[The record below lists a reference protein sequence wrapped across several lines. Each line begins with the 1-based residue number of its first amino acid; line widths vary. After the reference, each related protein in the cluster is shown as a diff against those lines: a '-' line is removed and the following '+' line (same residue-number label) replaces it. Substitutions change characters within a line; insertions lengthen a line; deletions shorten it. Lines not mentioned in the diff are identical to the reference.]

1 MANAVETPSQ
11 NNLMTEGSIVK
22 SLLLFALPLIFG
34 NLLQQLYN
42 TADSIIVGNF
52 VGANAL
58 AAVGS
63 SGSPIYLLIGFSQ
76 GLAVGAGVVV
86 SQFLGAKDH
95 REAQEAVHT
104 SLAIAVIM
112 GLLLTVGGI
121 ACGRALLVAMNTPA
135 EVLGD
140 AVTYIRIYFGGV
152 LFSVVYN
159 MTAGILNAAGNSRR
173 SLIYLAWASVTN
185 IVLDLV
191 FIVIFRMGV
200 AGAAIA
206 TDISQ
211 LVSCVLSL
219 RFLIKSTDD
228 CRVIPREI
236 RLHKKMAARIIRVGL
251 PTGIQNMVISFSNV
265 LVQASVNSYGAAAMA
280 GFAAYMKIDGF
291 NILPVS
297 SISMAATTFV
307 GQNYG
312 AGRLDRVKKGT
323 WVTLAVG
330 VVYTLITGTL
340 LLLGQN
346 AIHASVYPGR
356 GGGDSL
362 EPLPC
367 GGSAPSTFLLSI
379 LHGLAGAVR
388 GTGASVPPM
397 VVLLV
402 SLVPV
407 PHRVDPVGAAP
418 LLRHRRGVHPL
429 PGVLGTG
436 CRTHDPLRLE
446 GQVDGISRMKKAP
459 LTYRS
464 GELFGHSFSN
474 SKNRNAMSV
483 VSSGRAARRAVP
495 SRGVFQ

>member
-312 AGRLDRVKKGT
+312 AGRLDRVKK
-323 WVTLAVG
+323 A
-330 VVYTLITGTL
+330 
-340 LLLGQN
+340 
-346 AIHASVYPGR
+346 PGSPWPWALCTR
-356 GGGDSL
+356 W
-362 EPLPC
+362 PPVPC
-367 GGSAPSTFLLSI
+367 CCSGRTPSCTCSPTTRPWYSSAKPPCTGSAPSISCSASCT
-379 LHGLAGAVR
+379 GWPVR
-388 GTGASVPPM
+388 CAA
-397 VVLLV
+397 
-402 SLVPV
+402 PV
-407 PHRVDPVGAAP
+407 PAYRPWWYCW
-418 LLRHRRGVHPL
+418 
-429 PGVLGTG
+429 
-436 CRTHDPLRLE
+436 CRCACSASC
-446 GQVDGISRMKKAP
+446 G
-459 LTYRS
+459 
-464 GELFGHSFSN
+464 
-474 SKNRNAMSV
+474 
-483 VSSGRAARRAVP
+483 SSGCCPSSPASKGCSSSTRCPGHWVP
-495 SRGVFQ
+495 DS

>member
-1 MANAVETPSQ
+1 MAAVKTR
-11 NNLMTEGSIVK
+11 NTATLMTEGSIVK

-34 NLLQQLYN
+34 NLLQQMYN

-52 VGANAL
+52 VGSNAL

-86 SQFLGAKDH
+86 SQYLGAGDH
-95 REAQEAVHT
+95 KETREAVHT
-104 SLAIAVIM
+104 ALAIAVVM
-112 GLLLTVGGI
+112 GLLLTVGGVV
-121 ACGRALLVAMNTPA
+121 CGRALLVAMNTPA

-307 GQNYG
+307 GQNFG
-312 AGRLDRVKKGT
+312 ARQYDRVRSG
-323 WVTLAVG
+323 VRVCMAMAAGLTLLVSVSFYFGAEPLFRVFTQDNNVVAVG
-330 VVYTLITGTL
+330 VQMMHVLTPVYITYISIEVLSGALRGCGDVRVPTLITVFFVCGLRMLWLTTMVPLYHTIATVEFSYPLTWTL
-340 LLLGQN
+340 ASLLFIL
-346 AIHASVYPGR
+346 YYLR
-356 GGGDSL
+356 GGWLKRCIAKRD
-362 EPLPC
+362 
-367 GGSAPSTFLLSI
+367 AQT
-379 LHGLAGAVR
+379 
-388 GTGASVPPM
+388 
-397 VVLLV
+397 
-402 SLVPV
+402 
-407 PHRVDPVGAAP
+407 
-418 LLRHRRGVHPL
+418 
-429 PGVLGTG
+429 
-436 CRTHDPLRLE
+436 
-446 GQVDGISRMKKAP
+446 
-459 LTYRS
+459 
-464 GELFGHSFSN
+464 
-474 SKNRNAMSV
+474 
-483 VSSGRAARRAVP
+483 
-495 SRGVFQ
+495 

>member
-1 MANAVETPSQ
+1 MANAVKTPSQ

-228 CRVIPREI
+228 CRVNRPRDPPAQKDGRPHHPGGPAHRHPEHGHLLFQRAGAGQREQLRCRRHGRVC
-236 RLHKKMAARIIRVGL
+236 RLHEDR
-251 PTGIQNMVISFSNV
+251 
-265 LVQASVNSYGAAAMA
+265 
-280 GFAAYMKIDGF
+280 
-291 NILPVS
+291 
-297 SISMAATTFV
+297 
-307 GQNYG
+307 
-312 AGRLDRVKKGT
+312 RL
-323 WVTLAVG
+323 
-330 VVYTLITGTL
+330 
-340 LLLGQN
+340 
-346 AIHASVYPGR
+346 
-356 GGGDSL
+356 
-362 EPLPC
+362 
-367 GGSAPSTFLLSI
+367 
-379 LHGLAGAVR
+379 
-388 GTGASVPPM
+388 
-397 VVLLV
+397 
-402 SLVPV
+402 
-407 PHRVDPVGAAP
+407 
-418 LLRHRRGVHPL
+418 
-429 PGVLGTG
+429 
-436 CRTHDPLRLE
+436 
-446 GQVDGISRMKKAP
+446 
-459 LTYRS
+459 
-464 GELFGHSFSN
+464 
-474 SKNRNAMSV
+474 
-483 VSSGRAARRAVP
+483 
-495 SRGVFQ
+495 